1 MAVEFGLS
9 LLAGPPKGQPER
21 FIEDLDASLPHLG
34 DSISSLWMTDHFFW
48 NEDPTHEAWT
58 VMAYLSA
65 YYPTLMIG
73 PMVLGQSYRNPALT
87 AKMAATLQSLSKGR
101 FYMGIGAGWK
111 EDEYRAYGYDYPTPK
126 IRLEQLED
134 TLEILTRLWTEPGKV
149 TYHGKHYHIED
160 AICEP
165 KPEPMIPIVVGG
177 GGEKTMSLAV
187 KYAQMWNLSDATIDR
202 YRDRLAILRR
212 HCETQGREWNSIR
225 KSWFGRVAVGRT
237 AAEAEARGG
246 GKWRRDNA
254 FLGTPVEIVEQMNAF
269 VAVDCDFFMIDILGL
284 PDADV
289 MSMVVE
295 EVIPKVG

>member
-34 DSISSLWMTDHFFW
+34 EHISSLWMTDHFFW
-48 NEDPTHEAWT
+48 DEDPTHEAWT
-58 VMAYLSA
+58 VMAFLAA
-65 YYPTLMIG
+65 YYPTLTIG
-73 PMVLGQSYRNPALT
+73 PMVLGQSYRNPALL
-87 AKMAATLQSLSKGR
+87 AKMAATLQSLSHGR

-126 IRLEQLED
+126 VRLEQLED
-134 TLEILTRLWTEPGKV
+134 TLEIFTRLWTQPGKV
-149 TYHGKHYHIED
+149 TYHGKHYRIDD

-187 KYAQMWNLSDATIDR
+187 KYAQNWNLSDATIDR
-202 YRDRLAILRR
+202 YTDRLAILRR
-212 HCETQGREWNSIR
+212 HCETHGREWSSIR

-237 AAEAEARGG
+237 ASEAEARGG

-254 FLGTPVEIVEQMNAF
+254 FLGTPAEIVDQMNAF

-284 PDADV
+284 PDPDV
-289 MSMVVE
+289 ISMVVE
-295 EVIPKVG
+295 EIIPKVG